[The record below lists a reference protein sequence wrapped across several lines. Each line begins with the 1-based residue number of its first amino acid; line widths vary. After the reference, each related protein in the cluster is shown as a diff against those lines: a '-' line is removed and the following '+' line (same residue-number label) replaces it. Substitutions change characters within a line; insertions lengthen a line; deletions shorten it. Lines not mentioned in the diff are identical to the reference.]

1 MLEPSRNKSS
11 KIKSE
16 WSGSEWYLWE
26 AVSLVQRI
34 VTVQRW
40 QVKLLPRKIDVK
52 NTYSSLRLPRK
63 IHVKNIYL
71 SLRQENCD
79 RKLNSPFFYHL
90 NNSPWYGKKKN
101 ISLWKFFPSP
111 ILPVGQNCTQ
121 ILYPTAGLNDQFF
134 LKDQRP
140 QLSFHSLFEL

>member
-26 AVSLVQRI
+26 AVSFVQRI
-34 VTVQRW
+34 ITVQLW

-90 NNSPWYGKKKN
+90 NNSPWYGKKRHIFVKV
-101 ISLWKFFPSP
+101 LPFPHPTCGPKLYSNT
-111 ILPVGQNCTQ
+111 LPDCCIKWSV
-121 ILYPTAGLNDQFF
+121 F

-140 QLSFHSLFEL
+140 QLSFHSLFEF